1 MSTTT
6 PLRLV
11 PLRAWKALA
20 ALQEPLPQA
29 QLNRRLDKALA
40 TLRQAL
46 AAPLPEASG
55 LSRHEAATLP
65 DAESFAHYAKDLDG
79 LRFNF
84 NSADVRVVK
93 EANRLL
99 TRLLTRLQGM
109 LEDTRSTLLASSGL
123 SEQDCREFDDATLAY
138 LREHEPFNW
147 LVAQAWEW
155 LAAVNAAT
163 EAVAKVAKRAAENA
177 GNLPRGDKRPENTS
191 RLEKLYHATL
201 YADDLLQKGFAS
213 EKPLERTGI
222 GNLGVQATVSFTH
235 SRNYAQRLNRFFQ
248 FAWQLAHGEVTLPR
262 ALALMGRNV
271 SFEQRPATAPRHRQP
286 VSFYDADKRGERTDH
301 ARLDVQKFLRA
312 YSTSIE
318 FLAVCDAGKLWENL
332 RKVDRKSVAV
342 VECLVDTE
350 GAEYLAGE
358 LEFRV
363 TPDKVVKVLRRVTS

>member
-1 MSTTT
+1 MSTT

-55 LSRHEAATLP
+55 LSRHEAVTLP

-79 LRFNF
+79 LRFN
-84 NSADVRVVK
+84 SADVRVE
-93 EANRLL
+93 EAN
-99 TRLLTRLQGM
+99 RLLTRLQGM

-147 LVAQAWEW
+147 LVVQAWEW

-177 GNLPRGDKRPENTS
+177 GNLPRGNKRPENTS

-222 GNLGVQATVSFTH
+222 GNLGAQATVSFTH

-271 SFEQRPATAPRHRQP
+271 SFEQRPATAPRHQQQP
-286 VSFYDADKRGERTDH
+286 VSFYDIDKRDERTRTDH
-301 ARLDVQKFLRA
+301 ARRDVEKFLRA

-318 FLAVCDAGKLWENL
+318 FLGVCDAGKLWENL
-332 RKVDRKSVAV
+332 RKVDRKSLAV

>member
-40 TLRQAL
+40 ALCQAL

-55 LSRHEAATLP
+55 LLRYEAATLP
-65 DAESFAHYAKDLDG
+65 DAESFAHYAKKLDG
-79 LRFNF
+79 LRFH
-84 NSADVRVVK
+84 SAYVRVE
-93 EANRLL
+93 EAN
-99 TRLLTRLQGM
+99 RLLTRLQGM
-109 LEDTRSTLLASSGL
+109 LEDTRFTLASSGL
-123 SEQDCREFDDATLAY
+123 SEQDCRELDDATLAY
-138 LREHEPFNW
+138 LREHEPFTW

-222 GNLGVQATVSFTH
+222 GNLGAQATVSFTH

-248 FAWQLAHGEVTLPR
+248 FAWQLAHGEVTLQR

-271 SFEQRPATAPRHRQP
+271 SFEQRPATAPRHQQQA
-286 VSFYDADKRGERTDH
+286 SFYDADKRGTRTDH
-301 ARLDVQKFLRA
+301 ARRDVEKFLHA

-318 FLAVCDAGKLWENL
+318 YLAVCDAGKLWENL
-332 RKVDRKSVAV
+332 RKVDRKSLAV

>member
-79 LRFNF
+79 LRFY
-84 NSADVRVVK
+84 SADVRVVA

-109 LEDTRSTLLASSGL
+109 LEDTRSTLASSGL

-271 SFEQRPATAPRHRQP
+271 SFEQRPATAPRHRLP

-318 FLAVCDAGKLWENL
+318 FLAVCDADKLWENL
-332 RKVDRKSVAV
+332 RKVDRKSLAV

-350 GAEYLAGE
+350 GAKYLAGE

-363 TPDKVVKVLRRVTS
+363 TPDKVLKVLRRVTS

>member
-29 QLNRRLDKALA
+29 QLHRRLDKALA
-40 TLRQAL
+40 ALCQAL

-79 LRFNF
+79 LRFY
-84 NSADVRVVK
+84 SADVRVE

-99 TRLLTRLQGM
+99 TRLQDR
-109 LEDTRSTLLASSGL
+109 LEDTRSTLASSGL
-123 SEQDCREFDDATLAY
+123 SEQDCRELDDATLAY
-138 LREHEPFNW
+138 LREHEPFYW
-147 LVAQAWEW
+147 LVAKAWEW

-163 EAVAKVAKRAAENA
+163 GAVAKVAKRAAENA

-201 YADDLLQKGFAS
+201 YADDLLRKGFAS

-222 GNLGVQATVSFTH
+222 GNLGAQATVSFTH

-271 SFEQRPATAPRHRQP
+271 SFEQRPATAPRHQQQAL
-286 VSFYDADKRGERTDH
+286 FYDADKRGKRTDH
-301 ARLDVQKFLRA
+301 ARRDVEKFLYA

-318 FLAVCDAGKLWENL
+318 YLAVCDAGKLWENL
-332 RKVDRKSVAV
+332 RKVDRKSLAV

-363 TPDKVVKVLRRVTS
+363 TPDKVLKVLRRVTS

>member
-40 TLRQAL
+40 ALCQAL

-55 LSRHEAATLP
+55 LLRYEAATLP
-65 DAESFAHYAKDLDG
+65 DAESFAHYAKKLDG
-79 LRFNF
+79 LRFH
-84 NSADVRVVK
+84 SAYVRVE
-93 EANRLL
+93 EAN
-99 TRLLTRLQGM
+99 RLLTRLQGM
-109 LEDTRSTLLASSGL
+109 LEDTRFTLASSGL
-123 SEQDCREFDDATLAY
+123 SEQDCRELDDATLAY

-222 GNLGVQATVSFTH
+222 GNLGAQATVSFTH

-248 FAWQLAHGEVTLPR
+248 FAWQLAHGEVTLQR

-271 SFEQRPATAPRHRQP
+271 SFEQRPATAPRHKQQA
-286 VSFYDADKRGERTDH
+286 SFYDVDKRGTRTDH
-301 ARLDVQKFLRA
+301 ARRDVEKFLHA

-318 FLAVCDAGKLWENL
+318 YLAVCDAGKLWENL
-332 RKVDRKSVAV
+332 RKVDRKSLAV